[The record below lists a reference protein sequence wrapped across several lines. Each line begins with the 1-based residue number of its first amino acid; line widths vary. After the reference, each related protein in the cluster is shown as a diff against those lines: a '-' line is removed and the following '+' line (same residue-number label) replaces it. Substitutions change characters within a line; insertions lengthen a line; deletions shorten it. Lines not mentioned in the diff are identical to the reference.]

1 LVALHE
7 LAWLQLYGDGHSSHR
22 PILILEKAARERVPP
37 SIGDRSLKP
46 FNARGPG
53 LVGRADEL
61 AILESELCRAAEGEL
76 RCILITSD
84 PGVGKSRLLAELLAR
99 NAEDVLCIKA
109 RGYSV
114 GRGESF
120 GLWTEVLDLDLSQLA
135 AGQVLEARDE
145 SLPRQRVLDGLATA
159 LRHLSGRGPV
169 MIVLDDVHLADS
181 SSWETLRYL
190 ADHISDARILVV
202 AAARTAELA
211 QLDTASWVL
220 LDLEQEGLLRRLRLE
235 PLAREALA
243 GLAQA
248 VLGTPPPVGLVD
260 WLLHRSR
267 GNPLFAIGLLQ
278 ALLDEHADLSQPHL
292 ERLPAGLS
300 DRVRRHLRVLDR
312 PALATIEMLAMIGHR
327 VDIDD
332 LVVVA
337 NQSGDQLAGHLEGLV
352 RSRLV
357 IEEECGHN
365 LAYEIAH
372 PLIQEAVYQSIG
384 AARRRLLQQLI
395 NRKLLGPSRV
405 REPL

>member
-1 LVALHE
+1 
-7 LAWLQLYGDGHSSHR
+7 
-22 PILILEKAARERVPP
+22 
-37 SIGDRSLKP
+37 
-46 FNARGPG
+46 
-53 LVGRADEL
+53 
-61 AILESELCRAAEGEL
+61 
-76 RCILITSD
+76 
-84 PGVGKSRLLAELLAR
+84 
-99 NAEDVLCIKA
+99 
-109 RGYSV
+109 
-114 GRGESF
+114 
-120 GLWTEVLDLDLSQLA
+120 LDLDLSQLA
-135 AGQVLEARDE
+135 AGQAPEARDE

-159 LRHLSGRGPV
+159 LRHLSGHGPV

-181 SSWETLRYL
+181 SSWEALRYL

-211 QLDTASWVL
+211 QLDIASWVL
-220 LDLEQEGLLRRLRLE
+220 LDLEQEGLLRRLPLE

-243 GLAQA
+243 ALAHA

-292 ERLPAGLS
+292 ERVPAGLS

-332 LVVVA
+332 LAVVTD
-337 NQSGDQLAGHLEGLV
+337 QPGDQLAGHLERLV

-384 AARRRLLQQLI
+384 AARRRLLQQSI
-395 NRKLLGPSRV
+395 NRKLLGPARV